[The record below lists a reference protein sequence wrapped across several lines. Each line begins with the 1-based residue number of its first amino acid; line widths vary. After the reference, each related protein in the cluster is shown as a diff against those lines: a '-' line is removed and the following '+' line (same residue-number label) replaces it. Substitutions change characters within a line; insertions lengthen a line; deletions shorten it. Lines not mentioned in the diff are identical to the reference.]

1 MNIKAWIKSMRLRT
15 IPLAVAGILLGTS
28 QIFRAGYNQ
37 PLLCLLALFTAIL
50 LQIIS
55 NFANDYGDFVKGTDS
70 KANRTDRMLAAG
82 QINPNSMKNAILIL
96 SVFTF
101 MLGLFLV
108 YYSYLNNYLEKQ
120 DFLLILGV
128 GILAILSA
136 IFYTV
141 GKKAYGYLGLGDIFV
156 FLFFGII
163 PVWGLHL
170 LSNTHFDIVSL
181 ISSIGLG
188 LLCVGVLN
196 TNNYRD
202 IHTDSLNNKIT
213 IAVKLGKRKTQIYQ
227 IMLITI
233 GAILVFFSEIL
244 YFNNNFET
252 PKEYALLIFYFPA
265 IYLLANHLI
274 YFIKYE
280 PGMRPELNNELK
292 KLSLTILLTVVIH
305 LILGIFI

>member
-1 MNIKAWIKSMRLRT
+1 MRLRT

-28 QIFRAGYNQ
+28 QIFRAGQ
-37 PLLCLLALFTAIL
+37 DQTILCLLALFTAIL

-82 QINPNSMKNAILIL
+82 PINPNSMKNAILIL

-141 GKKAYGYLGLGDIFV
+141 GKKAYGYLGLGDFFV
-156 FLFFGII
+156 FLFFGIV

-202 IHTDSLNNKIT
+202 NHTDSLNNKIT

-265 IYLLANHLI
+265 IYLLANHLVH
-274 YFIKYE
+274 FIKYE
-280 PGMRPELNNELK
+280 PGMRLELNNELK
-292 KLSLTILLTVVIH
+292 KLSLTILFTVVIH